1 MSEPPER
8 PSMSRPLVRPSAN
21 AAVRAEPAGIGTG
34 RARDPLAREVKLL
47 GALLGQVIAEQ
58 AGEPLLAAI
67 EAIRAQA
74 KAGRRAVD
82 PDRPG
87 SSSEPSPPAPVIDG
101 LDQLDLATIE
111 SIIRAFGLYFQVINV
126 AEERDRVRAVRRTER
141 ASHGAPPDSLAAAID
156 QLTAEGLEAG
166 RIEALVAGLSVAP
179 VLTAHPTEARR
190 RTLLLAL
197 RRVAR
202 LVEGLDD
209 PRMGPGDDR
218 DLRRRLREE
227 ITLLWRTSE
236 LRSISPGPLDEVRSA
251 MVFFDETLFRVTP
264 VVIRELDAAL
274 DRTGRTRTGRS
285 TPALAAGPA
294 TDSGG
299 TGTRPARTGTFLHW
313 GSWVGAD
320 RDGNPNVTAE
330 LTAQAARIH
339 ADHVLRGHEAVVSR
353 LMQTIA
359 ATVPAGEVDRRIARR
374 LIDDEDELPELM
386 RQLDRRFGDEPYRR
400 RLGAMAERLRRTRS
414 ALIGAA
420 APLTGRYPDVESF
433 RRELDELAEALV
445 ADGLERVA
453 YGEVQDLRWQV
464 DTFGFHLA
472 ELEVR
477 QHSGIQQAALASLRS
492 DLSTATPA
500 ALELLATIRAIGAIQ
515 HRYGEAAAGRW
526 IISFTR
532 GPGDVLDVLAL
543 AELAGRSEPAAE
555 ATAGFA
561 PVRPRLDVV
570 PLLESADA
578 LGQAGALLEALV
590 GEPAYRAHLRER
602 GDRQEVMLGYSD
614 SNKESGFVAA
624 NWLLYRAQVGLVEVA
639 SRHGLELTLFHG
651 RGGAIGRGGGPAARA
666 IRAQPAGSIGGR
678 LKLTEQG
685 EVIAA
690 NYSNPTIAR
699 RHLEELAGATL
710 LASAPTGGARR
721 VRLEVEGRPIM
732 DELAATSEAAYRGL
746 VEGPGFVSF
755 FRQVTPIEEL
765 AGMRLGSRPARRPSA
780 GQPGPGSISEL
791 RAIPWVFA
799 WSQVRLGL
807 PGWYG
812 LGRAI
817 ESYAER
823 HGPDGAARLAGLY
836 QAWPFFESLLDN
848 AELALARVDLRTARA
863 YRRLAG
869 PDADGIWAAI
879 EAEFE
884 RACLWLGRVTGRPGL
899 LDGLPAVRRSLAVR
913 APYLDPLAELQVHL
927 LGRLR
932 SLDPEDPAV
941 GSVRRLV
948 ELTVNAIAAGLQ
960 ATG

>member
-1 MSEPPER
+1 M
-8 PSMSRPLVRPSAN
+8 
-21 AAVRAEPAGIGTG
+21 
-34 RARDPLAREVKLL
+34 
-47 GALLGQVIAEQ
+47 
-58 AGEPLLAAI
+58 
-67 EAIRAQA
+67 
-74 KAGRRAVD
+74 
-82 PDRPG
+82 
-87 SSSEPSPPAPVIDG
+87 
-101 LDQLDLATIE
+101 
-111 SIIRAFGLYFQVINV
+111 
-126 AEERDRVRAVRRTER
+126 
-141 ASHGAPPDSLAAAID
+141 
-156 QLTAEGLEAG
+156 
-166 RIEALVAGLSVAP
+166 
-179 VLTAHPTEARR
+179 
-190 RTLLLAL
+190 
-197 RRVAR
+197 
-202 LVEGLDD
+202 
-209 PRMGPGDDR
+209 
-218 DLRRRLREE
+218 
-227 ITLLWRTSE
+227 
-236 LRSISPGPLDEVRSA
+236 
-251 MVFFDETLFRVTP
+251 
-264 VVIRELDAAL
+264 
-274 DRTGRTRTGRS
+274 
-285 TPALAAGPA
+285 
-294 TDSGG
+294 
-299 TGTRPARTGTFLHW
+299 
-313 GSWVGAD
+313 
-320 RDGNPNVTAE
+320 
-330 LTAQAARIH
+330 
-339 ADHVLRGHEAVVSR
+339 
-353 LMQTIA
+353 
-359 ATVPAGEVDRRIARR
+359 
-374 LIDDEDELPELM
+374 
-386 RQLDRRFGDEPYRR
+386 
-400 RLGAMAERLRRTRS
+400 
-414 ALIGAA
+414 
-420 APLTGRYPDVESF
+420 
-433 RRELDELAEALV
+433 
-445 ADGLERVA
+445 
-453 YGEVQDLRWQV
+453 
-464 DTFGFHLA
+464 
-472 ELEVR
+472 
-477 QHSGIQQAALASLRS
+477 
-492 DLSTATPA
+492 
-500 ALELLATIRAIGAIQ
+500 
-515 HRYGEAAAGRW
+515 
-526 IISFTR
+526 
-532 GPGDVLDVLAL
+532 
-543 AELAGRSEPAAE
+543 
-555 ATAGFA
+555 
-561 PVRPRLDVV
+561 

-624 NWLLYRAQVGLVEVA
+624 NWLLYRAQVELVEVA

-710 LASAPTGGARR
+710 LASAPAGGARR
-721 VRLEVEGRPIM
+721 VRLEAEGRPIM

-780 GQPGPGSISEL
+780 GQSGPGSISEL

-948 ELTVNAIAAGLQ
+948 ELTVSTRSPQGSRRPADLRWRSCSPRIA
-960 ATG
+960 